1 MISQSVKEALQR
13 FVPTENIKYGE
24 MLKDHTT
31 FRVGGEA
38 DAIVIVES
46 VQQLQGILRYLPK
59 VEIPYYVIGNG
70 SNLLVGDKGYRGI
83 IIKLAENMSNV
94 TVVGNRVIAQ
104 AGASLAKV
112 ARAALD
118 HGLTG
123 LEFAAGIPG
132 TVGGGVIMNAG
143 AYDGEMKLVV
153 DSVTVING
161 EGELLTLDNATMEF
175 GYRTSVIKNQN
186 FVVTEC
192 TFLLQPGDKEEIKAK
207 MDDFGARRREKQPL
221 EYPSAGSTFK
231 RPEGHFAGKLIMDA
245 GLRGF
250 TVGGA
255 QVSEKHCGFVI
266 NTGDATAADIKSLM
280 EKVQEE
286 VYRQFSVRLEPEVIM
301 LGEFS

>member
-38 DAIVIVES
+38 DAIVLIDSAE
-46 VQQLQGILRYLPK
+46 QLQRLLRYLPK
-59 VEIPYYVIGNG
+59 VEIPYYILGNG
-70 SNLLVGDKGYRGI
+70 SNVLVGDKGYRGI
-83 IIKLAENMSNV
+83 IIKLAESMSRV
-94 TVVGNRVIAQ
+94 TVCGNRVTAQ

-112 ARAALD
+112 ARVAME

-143 AYDGEMKLVV
+143 AYDGEMKMVV
-153 DSVTVING
+153 DEVTVING

-175 GYRTSVIKNQN
+175 GYRTSAIKDQK

-192 TFLLQPGDKEEIKAK
+192 TFLLQPGEKEEIKGK

-266 NTGDATAADIKSLM
+266 NTGAATAADIKCLM
-280 EKVQEE
+280 EQVQKE

-301 LGEFS
+301 LGEF